1 MGERWRGRGTSE
13 SDDIYGVK
21 GPPVFFP
28 EAGEVL
34 FQSLVVGVGGSLA
47 KMIITVRGRSIV
59 SAANP

>member
-34 FQSLVVGVGGSLA
+34 FQSLVVGVGGFF
-47 KMIITVRGRSIV
+47 GEDDHYGEG
-59 SAANP
+59 